1 MFLNISKR
9 VSQKSH
15 KEIAYTHSFT
25 NSFSAEQ
32 ARAGVSPKHQV
43 LKQHVDN
50 YMNQNHVQDSTKQNV
65 HPF

>member
-15 KEIAYTHSFT
+15 KEITYTHSFT

-32 ARAGVSPKHQV
+32 ARAGASPK
-43 LKQHVDN
+43 
-50 YMNQNHVQDSTKQNV
+50 
-65 HPF
+65 P